1 MRLLLRAL
9 LATLVIV
16 LSSCEAASV
25 DTNKPLQ
32 RAQYSTLI
40 SRGLAVD
47 NTLVHDKRFLR
58 DESKIQ
64 NLTGG
69 DRDEAEERGVAQKIV
84 EKTKGL
90 AKNTVEALKRLKAR
104 YLKKEAKILERRFK
118 KLAKEGKS
126 YADVKDQWSS
136 LLYSGWWSTPPGF
149 KRFLR
154 FYDAW
159 LRKNSY
165 THLAKQN

>member
-1 MRLLLRAL
+1 MRLLLWAL

-32 RAQYSTLI
+32 RAQYSKLK

-47 NTLVHDKRFLR
+47 NTLDHDKRFLR
-58 DESKIQ
+58 GESKIQ

-69 DRDEAEERGVAQKIV
+69 DRIV

-104 YLKKEAKILERRFK
+104 YLKWEAKILERRFEE
-118 KLAKEGKS
+118 LAKEGKS
-126 YADVKDQWSS
+126 YADVKDQWST

-159 LRKNSY
+159 LRKNNY
-165 THLAKQN
+165 KHLAKQN